1 MKQLKKLCISIAIA
15 LVITS
20 CMPDSGSIFGT
31 STVLAATNTSIAKP
45 KILSVTSKAYN
56 KLLVKWKKVSGASGY
71 VIYRST
77 KKNSGYKKIKTVR
90 SGSTTKYTD
99 TGIQT
104 GKTYYYKIKAYK
116 KASSKLTYSN
126 FSKIKSGKSVLT
138 TPVLQTQ
145 AASNGIKLTSAKT
158 KGISGYEIYRSTAKS
173 GSYQKIK
180 EVKSSQSLSYTDST
194 AKSQTVYYYKIR
206 TYRTVNGKNVY
217 SPYSTVK
224 IQSAVADRT
233 DETEPESQTNQES
246 ETQVNPETGSE
257 TESGKEPE
265 TETESET
272 EIEIDPEENPAL
284 ETLGAEGTD
293 YYVARFSTA
302 GATLTENASGITL
315 NEDDR
320 TVTITQSGTYVF
332 TGTMSEYQI
341 YCDTKSLDIHL
352 ILNGVTL
359 NNSISSAIYSTKGT
373 TDVTLTILDNT
384 TNYVTG
390 ITTES
395 DPDAA
400 IYIDGSLTIDGK
412 GTLNVNAPLM
422 NGIKSKKILTIES
435 GKFNVTASNNCI
447 SGKNSLVVNG
457 GTINVT
463 STTGDGLKL
472 TADPVD
478 GVFADAVLGAFI
490 NGGNINIQAYDDGI
504 QADAGLTINGGN
516 INIQSTDKGL
526 ASGVLV
532 SDTESI
538 GLLQINGGTIQIN
551 SVDDS
556 VHSNN
561 DLEINGGTLT
571 LSAGD
576 DAIHADVTLT
586 INDGDIT
593 ILKSYEGIEGADMYL
608 KGGIIS
614 VIASDDGI
622 NAAGGVDSTTTSNPN
637 DKFRPGGGGAAST
650 SKGSLSISGG
660 DITVNAAGDG
670 IDVNGDFLMT
680 DGYVVVYGPTDN
692 GNAALD
698 YDGTFN
704 ISGGTIIAAG
714 SSGMAQAPSSTST
727 QCSVKITLTSTAS
740 AGTTF
745 TVKDSANNEIIKV
758 TPPKAYQSIVVST
771 PAFQKNLTY
780 SFYNGSNS
788 LGSVTFS
795 STNMT
800 LGSSGGGGKW

>member
-447 SGKNSLVVNG
+447 SGKNSLV
-457 GTINVT
+457 
-463 STTGDGLKL
+463 
-472 TADPVD
+472 
-478 GVFADAVLGAFI
+478 I
-490 NGGNINIQAYDDGI
+490 NG
-504 QADAGLTINGGN
+504 
-516 INIQSTDKGL
+516 
-526 ASGVLV
+526 
-532 SDTESI
+532 E
-538 GLLQINGGTIQIN
+538 
-551 SVDDS
+551 
-556 VHSNN
+556 
-561 DLEINGGTLT
+561 
-571 LSAGD
+571 
-576 DAIHADVTLT
+576 
-586 INDGDIT
+586 
-593 ILKSYEGIEGADMYL
+593 
-608 KGGIIS
+608 
-614 VIASDDGI
+614 
-622 NAAGGVDSTTTSNPN
+622 
-637 DKFRPGGGGAAST
+637 RST
-650 SKGSLSISGG
+650 S
-660 DITVNAAGDG
+660 
-670 IDVNGDFLMT
+670 
-680 DGYVVVYGPTDN
+680 PPPP
-692 GNAALD
+692 
-698 YDGTFN
+698 GT
-704 ISGGTIIAAG
+704 A
-714 SSGMAQAPSSTST
+714 
-727 QCSVKITLTSTAS
+727 
-740 AGTTF
+740 
-745 TVKDSANNEIIKV
+745 
-758 TPPKAYQSIVVST
+758 
-771 PAFQKNLTY
+771 
-780 SFYNGSNS
+780 
-788 LGSVTFS
+788 
-795 STNMT
+795 
-800 LGSSGGGGKW
+800 